1 MYLLMKS
8 VPVTII
14 IEVQIASLWPARTFL
29 SLLLSSFDLTL
40 RNLHCFPKDV
50 VDLSYEISAPDLFSK
65 DS

>member
-14 IEVQIASLWPARTFL
+14 IEVQIASLWTARTFL

-50 VDLSYEISAPDLFSK
+50 VDLVYEISAQDLFSK